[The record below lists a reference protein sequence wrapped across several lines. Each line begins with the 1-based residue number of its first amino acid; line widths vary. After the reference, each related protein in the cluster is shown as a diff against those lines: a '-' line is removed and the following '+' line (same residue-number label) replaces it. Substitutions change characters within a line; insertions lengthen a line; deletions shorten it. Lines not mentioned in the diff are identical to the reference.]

1 MELWLTKSKSANV
14 TKANLIQKYAGMEG
28 IIRQFKKYH
37 DMARDVDEP
46 CDFQTLESTFSDIM
60 AKSHARQ
67 ISLGLKPDVP
77 TAVSRGWFSDMKIKI
92 GIKDSAVASAEVRRL
107 TITDEKVFWDGY
119 KEKAIKHNIQITNVF
134 SFDEFN
140 DLFCRTPKRVQTS
153 AKERLMPTGKRVKRT
168 GNGRITLTACVLFSP
183 LRKGKML
190 FLLFFYEEV
199 RQRNAK
205 TYQGGFWRG
214 FDSCMWRRQVCQR
227 INPCQVCAGRVGR

>member
-1 MELWLTKSKSANV
+1 MQKKRLDHLSGWSARAHSEQWHLLARNERIVEQYGANPMETMRRIPSWWFSDITSRVAPCPVVIACDDGDGDEMELWLTKSKSANV
-14 TKANLIQKYAGMEG
+14 TKANLIQKYAGLEG

-37 DMARDVDEP
+37 DMGRDADEP

-134 SFDEFN
+134 SFDEFSVFFLQ
-140 DLFCRTPKRVQTS
+140 DAQES
-153 AKERLMPTGKRVKRT
+153 A
-168 GNGRITLTACVLFSP
+168 NFS
-183 LRKGKML
+183 
-190 FLLFFYEEV
+190 
-199 RQRNAK
+199 
-205 TYQGGFWRG
+205 
-214 FDSCMWRRQVCQR
+214 
-227 INPCQVCAGRVGR
+227 